1 MFRHFNRGH
10 ALVGSATVALAV
22 LLPAGIAS
30 AAPGKVSGAN
40 SSTLPAN
47 CSLPFP
53 FRPGNFDRPTRID
66 NKYLPLVPGTQ
77 FVYQGDVTAGPGT
90 QPHTIVFT
98 VTDLTKVI
106 DGVTNRVVHDVDLDN
121 GVVQEAELSL
131 WAQDDD
137 GNVWNLA
144 EYPEEYDNGKFSGAP
159 SVWAT
164 GIDRAQGGIQMLA
177 DPKKHLNEIYLQGR
191 APAIDFLDCAQVA
204 ATGGKVDVP
213 AGHFNNVLTTHEFS
227 PLESRTA
234 IQTKDYAPHV
244 GNVRIGA
251 LNDPEAE
258 TLSLTQFKQLSDRQL
273 AAIDEQARALDRH
286 GRQISPVWKQTP
298 PVQQGGDD
306 SHGRGGEH
314 NG

>member
-1 MFRHFNRGH
+1 MSWLPSRQH
-10 ALVGSATVALAV
+10 ALAGAVTVALATV
-22 LLPAGIAS
+22 VPAGGAS
-30 AAPGKVSGAN
+30 AAPATGSAADASAQAAGC
-40 SSTLPAN
+40 TLPV
-47 CSLPFP
+47 P
-53 FRPGNFDRPTRID
+53 FRASNFHHPTRID
-66 NKYLPLVPGTQ
+66 NRFLPLIPGTQ
-77 FVYQGDVTAGPGT
+77 HVYQGQVTGGGGT

-98 VTDLTKVI
+98 VTDLTKVVA
-106 DGVTNRVVHDVDLDN
+106 GVTTRVVHDVDLDN

-144 EYPEEYDNGKFSGAP
+144 EYPEEYDKGEFSGAP
-159 SVWAT
+159 SVWVT

-177 DPKKHLNEIYLQGR
+177 DPKKHLNEVYLQGR
-191 APAIDFLDCAQVA
+191 ARDIEFLDCAQVA

-234 IQTKDYAPHV
+234 IQTKDYARHV

-251 LNDPEAE
+251 INDPSAE
-258 TLSLTQFKQLSDRQL
+258 TLSLTELNELSDRKL

-298 PVQQGGDD
+298 PVQQGEDEH
-306 SHGRGGEH
+306 HGRGR
-314 NG
+314 